1 MIWNIL
7 QVSFTVISLIRY
19 CLFDMFPPPPP
30 SPSPPIGGRVGEG
43 IKQFI
48 FVDNLRILY

>member
-1 MIWNIL
+1 MEHPPGIL
-7 QVSFTVISLIRY
+7 HRYLINKILFIRHVSSSPTLSL
-19 CLFDMFPPPPP
+19 P
-30 SPSPPIGGRVGEG
+30 PPIGGRVGEG